1 MALEGNLQS
10 MALSDLIQVFH
21 TDAKTGILF
30 LKGTRERGVIYVAD
44 GRLIDAVVVRGKER
58 TIVATRDAAVLQ
70 MLTWEHADFI
80 FRYEPTVRKRPVR
93 IVHGGQC
100 LILEGMRRR
109 ADPVRTLPYYHVTPE
124 TILQL
129 AAPPCNVRSGVRL
142 NIDQWRVL
150 SWIAGGQ
157 NVHTICQAT
166 GLDIEVA
173 ISLVIELMA
182 IGLVEIAP
190 CLAPTTEPAYRD
202 YTVVPSSPSVYAHDI
217 PYVNKHSGN
226 FSSVCGTMEPRCS
239 EIDLLEVITC
249 CIHQL

>member
-1 MALEGNLQS
+1 
-10 MALSDLIQVFH
+10 
-21 TDAKTGILF
+21 
-30 LKGTRERGVIYVAD
+30 
-44 GRLIDAVVVRGKER
+44 
-58 TIVATRDAAVLQ
+58 
-70 MLTWEHADFI
+70 
-80 FRYEPTVRKRPVR
+80 
-93 IVHGGQC
+93 
-100 LILEGMRRR
+100 MRRR